1 MEMMVP
7 RRVQERREA
16 KENQRLLKESSRKAP
31 TQRKLNTIKVIHE
44 LVAEYDNLQRLFT
57 EEPTNINKRK
67 ILAYSLHIKSANQLS
82 EYFIK
87 YIAENKIYDTLTASS
102 KIRDIISNE
111 LKEGTLVKL
120 NGLIR
125 NPRTVP
131 YENVSASGNMITV
144 ILPPHCVSPL
154 VDALVNN
161 LIDEPVKFI
170 VPCNNMITIIE
181 VGNYKPSMDPALVEK
196 IHKTVFR
203 FFPSYDLMI
212 YTDDNKP
219 NTLFLK

>member
-31 TQRKLNTIKVIHE
+31 TQRQLNTLHIIHE

-67 ILAYSLHIKSANQLS
+67 ILAYSLHLKSVNQLS
-82 EYFIK
+82 EYFIQYTMDK
-87 YIAENKIYDTLTASS
+87 DLDTLNAPS
-102 KIRDIISNE
+102 KIRALITNE
-111 LKEGTLVKL
+111 IKSGTLVKI

-125 NPRTVP
+125 TPHTVP
-131 YENVSASGNMITV
+131 YENVSASGNVITV

-170 VPCNNMITIIE
+170 VPCNNMVTIIE
-181 VGNYKPSMDPALVEK
+181 IGNYKPSMDPALVKK
-196 IHKTVFR
+196 IHETVFL
-203 FFPSYDLMI
+203 FFPDYNLMI